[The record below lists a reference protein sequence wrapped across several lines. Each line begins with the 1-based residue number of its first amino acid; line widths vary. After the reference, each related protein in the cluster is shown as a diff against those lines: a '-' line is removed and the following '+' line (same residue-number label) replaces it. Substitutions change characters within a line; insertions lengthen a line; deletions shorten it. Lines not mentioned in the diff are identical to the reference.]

1 MLTSGS
7 ASPLLSSC
15 TQIVANGTGCCRTTS
30 FKDREVCATQPGLHI
45 GADYRSVIKSLV
57 DYRVCSFAGEALQAG
72 TGLMRNA
79 AGFALRQILGA
90 PDVVRL
96 WPGLKES
103 LVLFSALPTTMAT
116 RSLNCSMGSSP
127 CDLNYT
133 TPACFP
139 EVLECNVARF
149 CLDGTDAKSCN
160 QTRCEQLRRPF
171 LCDNSRCIPAH
182 WVCDGS
188 IQCHDQSDEDACG
201 LSPEIIAAI
210 TTATVAIGFTIVYGT
225 CVYKSFKALRH
236 GNSEATTCQLLTMAL
251 KKPGYFRQYQQAVDH
266 RAAQIELPDMTGR
279 RARRFQEQVSTELR
293 GGQPQELTA
302 TTVERQNSL
311 WV

>member
-7 ASPLLSSC
+7 ASPLPSSC
-15 TQIVANGTGCCRTTS
+15 TPIVANSADCCHTTS
-30 FKDREVCATQPGLHI
+30 FNDRDVAATQSGLHL
-45 GADYRSVIKSLV
+45 GADHRSVIKSLA
-57 DYRVCSFAGEALQAG
+57 DYRVCSLAGEALQAG

-103 LVLFSALPTTMAT
+103 LVLFSALPTMAAG
-116 RSLNCSMGSSP
+116 SLNCSMDSSS
-127 CDLNYT
+127 CDLNYRGYK
-133 TPACFP
+133 CFT
-139 EVLECNVARF
+139 EAEECNGRSE
-149 CLDGTDAKSCN
+149 CLDGTDEKSCN
-160 QTRCEQLRRPF
+160 QTLCEQLGRPF
-171 LCDNSRCIPAH
+171 FCDNSTCVPAH

-188 IQCHDQSDEDACG
+188 IQCHDQSDEEACG

-210 TTATVAIGFTIVYGT
+210 TTATVAVGFTVVYGT

-236 GNSEATTCQLLTMAL
+236 GNSEATTCQLLTTAL

-266 RAAQIELPDMTGR
+266 RAAHIELPDMTGQR
-279 RARRFQEQVSTELR
+279 TRQFQEQVSTER
-293 GGQPQELTA
+293 RVGQPQESTA
-302 TTVERQNSL
+302 TTLERQKSL

>member
-7 ASPLLSSC
+7 ASPLPSSC
-15 TQIVANGTGCCRTTS
+15 TPIVANSADCCRTTS
-30 FKDREVCATQPGLHI
+30 FNDRDVCATQPGLHI

-57 DYRVCSFAGEALQAG
+57 DYRVCSLAGEALQAG

-79 AGFALRQILGA
+79 AGFALRQILGT

-103 LVLFSALPTTMAT
+103 LVLFSALPSMAAG
-116 RSLNCSMGSSP
+116 SLNCSMGSSP
-127 CDLNYT
+127 CDLNSSLPT
-133 TPACFP
+133 CFP
-139 EVLECNVARF
+139 KDMECTGERVCR
-149 CLDGTDAKSCN
+149 DGTDEKSCN
-160 QTRCEQLRRPF
+160 TTRCEQLGRPF
-171 LCDNSRCIPAH
+171 LCDNSTCIPAH
-182 WVCDGS
+182 WVCDGT
-188 IQCHDQSDEDACG
+188 IFCHDQSDEDACG

-210 TTATVAIGFTIVYGT
+210 TTATVAVGFTVVYGT

-266 RAAQIELPDMTGR
+266 RAAQIELPTMTGQR
-279 RARRFQEQVSTELR
+279 TRQFQEQASTEPR
-293 GGQPQELTA
+293 AGQSQESTA
-302 TTVERQNSL
+302 TTLERQKSL